1 MFRQALCRTSLKHL
15 PKSYK
20 LRIVC
25 FIKIQKG
32 SRRKPVKKGRS
43 IGPWHYRLRR
53 HPVWRCLEPCLGL
66 SCSVCFPDLVCLSL
80 LPIDQLAHHFP
91 IHFNWVGS
99 KKTAVGPSSTG
110 TTFPYSIEFE
120 NNDVFLSWWQP
131 AHPYD
136 PYNLQKKLYQTYHL
150 FVLKALPS
158 R

>member
-32 SRRKPVKKGRS
+32 SRRKPVKKKGRS

-66 SCSVCFPDLVCLSL
+66 SYSVCFPDLVCLSL

-91 IHFNWVGS
+91 IHFNRVGS

-110 TTFPYSIEFE
+110 TTFPYQTFQLNLRITMFSYLG
-120 NNDVFLSWWQP
+120 DSQP
-131 AHPYD
+131 ILMIHIICKRNCTRPTTS
-136 PYNLQKKLYQTYHL
+136 LY
-150 FVLKALPS
+150 
-158 R
+158 

>member
-32 SRRKPVKKGRS
+32 SRRKPVKKKGRS

-99 KKTAVGPSSTG
+99 KKTAVGPSSTE
-110 TTFPYSIEFE
+110 TTFSHRTFKLNLRITMFS
-120 NNDVFLSWWQP
+120 FLVDSQPILMIHIIGKRNCYLFQSSPSW
-131 AHPYD
+131 
-136 PYNLQKKLYQTYHL
+136 
-150 FVLKALPS
+150 
-158 R
+158 